1 MKLTY
6 ITLRG
11 EQHPLCYNLYAIERM
26 CDEFG
31 GLEEMSA
38 AVSSEKTGEQVRAVG
53 KVLKILMDGGRA
65 YCAEMAIDMPKPI
78 ANPAALIDVT
88 SPETVQA
95 IFSAIGGG
103 KETEIE
109 VASKNAA
116 TTQGK

>member
-31 GLEEMSA
+31 GLDEMSD
-38 AVSSEKTGEQVRAVG
+38 AVSSDNTGEQIRAVG
-53 KVLKILMDGGRA
+53 KVLKILLDGGRA
-65 YCAEMAIDMPKPI
+65 YCAEMAIDMPPAI
-78 ANPAALIDVT
+78 ANPSAVIDAS
-88 SPETVQA
+88 SPEAIKA
-95 IFSAIGGG
+95 IFSAINGD

-109 VASKNAA
+109 V
-116 TTQGK
+116 QGKNE